1 MPAKTGPKIPN
12 SGLVFHVDAADI
24 NSYVSGSTTW
34 YNLAGTS
41 NGTLTNGPSYSIN
54 NKGILS
60 FDGVDDYVSI
70 PETDIEDWTV
80 STWAYFD
87 YDSNRNDVINLVMST
102 TNNSGQITY
111 KLNRFSSIIFSSISF
126 DTTGS
131 IYFGSGGMGIWN
143 EDTPTWFLHK
153 LTPSGSLDT
162 NFQTQLEPGG
172 AKTMHT
178 AYIGNDGYLYNSGTN
193 LGNFQKRNKD
203 TGELIY
209 SLSAGASTISN
220 KFVIDEDN
228 RKVYHIGR
236 YTSFLGETRKY
247 VCKFDLDSYELDTTF
262 DTSNGLNT
270 NANPDQIFLTS
281 DKYVYVIGKSISSY
295 GGTSI
300 NHIIRLDQ
308 SGSLDPN
315 FNNGGGFDDARNLIC
330 DMDSQNR
337 LVCTGRYFSTYSG
350 SSVQELIRIN
360 TDGTLDETFNTGTFQ
375 QLSTP
380 SDIIVQSDDKVVV
393 TGYFTS
399 YSGSSVRGIVR
410 ANEDGTLDTTF
421 QGSGSYSTVV
431 ANNLGVAEQPDG
443 KLLFLKTG
451 ITYTTS
457 YDGININGGFR
468 TNTSG
473 SIDLTYDTGSGFT
486 DSTQRSNMYTRIKN
500 TSGTVT
506 QANETSVYPANG
518 SRLEPQFFRDSLNGW
533 RLVTYTKDS
542 LNTFRMYFDG
552 EEVYSETY
560 SLSSYQNLDLNID
573 QLITSTND
581 IGSIS
586 IYNKVL
592 SESEI
597 QEIYNAQKSRFNI

>member
-1 MPAKTGPKIPN
+1 MPTSTGPKIVN
-12 SGLVFHVDAADI
+12 NGLVFHVDAADI

-34 YNLAGTS
+34 YNLAGTN
-41 NGTLTNGPSYSIN
+41 NGTLVNGPSYSIN

-203 TGELIY
+203 TGELLY
-209 SLSAGASTISN
+209 DLSAEASSIDN

-247 VCKFDLDSYELDTTF
+247 VCKFDLDTYELDTTF